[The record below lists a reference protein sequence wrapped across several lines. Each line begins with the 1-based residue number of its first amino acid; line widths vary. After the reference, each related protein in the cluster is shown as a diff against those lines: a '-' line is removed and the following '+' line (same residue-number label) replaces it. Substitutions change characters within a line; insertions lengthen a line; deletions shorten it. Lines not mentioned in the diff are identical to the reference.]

1 MPMDDLL
8 KRHSHF
14 TVYDTP
20 LRRPL
25 FVCERNLYSLSWV
38 AKTVAPTY
46 RADVI
51 DVYTFHGLDPALN
64 NQADLSV

>member
-1 MPMDDLL
+1 MDDLL

-14 TVYDTP
+14 TDFDTP
-20 LRRPL
+20 LRTPL
-25 FVCERNLYSLSWV
+25 IVCERNLYSLSWV

-46 RADVI
+46 RPDVI
-51 DVYTFHGLDPALN
+51 NVYTFHGLEPALN